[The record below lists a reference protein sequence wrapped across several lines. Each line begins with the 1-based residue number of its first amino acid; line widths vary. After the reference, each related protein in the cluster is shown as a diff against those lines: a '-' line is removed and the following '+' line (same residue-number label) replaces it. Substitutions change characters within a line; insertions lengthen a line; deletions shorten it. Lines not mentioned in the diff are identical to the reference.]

1 MRSLRLLLGNGKG
14 LLHFDLAAVC
24 NDHILQGL
32 VPTVGLGAL
41 HLPHHVLGKKAGR
54 GAGRSQEAHCWETA
68 PGSGL
73 RGLRPTWDEHRNP
86 GNQELR
92 N

>member
-54 GAGRSQEAHCWETA
+54 GG
-68 PGSGL
+68 G
-73 RGLRPTWDEHRNP
+73 
-86 GNQELR
+86 
-92 N
+92 